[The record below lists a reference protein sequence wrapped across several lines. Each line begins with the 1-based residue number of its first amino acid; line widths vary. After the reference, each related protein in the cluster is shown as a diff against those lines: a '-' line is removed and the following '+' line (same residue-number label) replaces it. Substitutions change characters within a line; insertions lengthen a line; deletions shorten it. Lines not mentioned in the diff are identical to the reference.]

1 MIVQWAQCG
10 RFRQLLTLTA
20 GLFAVAASFWLP
32 GVVHAAAD
40 PVLTLTPDHGSCD
53 TEVALRGTG
62 FPPGQELG
70 IVARRTRPD
79 SDLAIPAVTSTVAA
93 DGTFVVS
100 VRMRNV
106 TPGCP
111 GGRAPD
117 AGTEITFYV
126 ETREIGGRS
135 TVLARAVFTASS
147 PSPPGLPSTGG
158 SGAQAPAPRP
168 GGLLVGG
175 ALLVGTGGVGL
186 GGARLRRRVR

>member
-1 MIVQWAQCG
+1 M
-10 RFRQLLTLTA
+10 
-20 GLFAVAASFWLP
+20 AASFWLP
-32 GVVHAAAD
+32 GVAHAAAD

-79 SDLAIPAVTSTVAA
+79 SDFAITAATPTVAA
-93 DGTFVVS
+93 DGTFAVS
-100 VRMRNV
+100 GRMRNV

-126 ETREIGGRS
+126 VTREIDGRG
-135 TVLARAVFTASS
+135 TTLASVVFTASS
-147 PSPPGLPSTGG
+147 PSPPGLPNTGG
-158 SGAQAPAPRP
+158 GGAQAPAPHP

-175 ALLVGTGGVGL
+175 ALLVATGGVAL